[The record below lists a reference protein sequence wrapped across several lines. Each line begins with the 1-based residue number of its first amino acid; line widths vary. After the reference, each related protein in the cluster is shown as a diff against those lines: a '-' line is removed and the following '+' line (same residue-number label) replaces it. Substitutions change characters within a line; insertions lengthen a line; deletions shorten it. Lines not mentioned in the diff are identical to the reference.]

1 MFFSTAATSVAALL
15 MICACRFDASS
26 MCRHSSYDHARHRD
40 FVGTLTARRS
50 SRNQLFRVGVVR
62 CRVKIYWRL
71 KLPMQRGSK
80 RQGQRQRRG
89 GAVWYGGIS
98 WPALHTCS
106 YTNFV
111 PIVSQ
116 QKNVVITVSISQ
128 QVLTQL
134 HGTVTVKAT
143 KLSTHSTGTFFCFS
157 QKKCV
162 FNQPSDQ
169 HRKEVQRAAVA
180 KIGSYVLYIGRV
192 IQLEQ
197 AASTSDTRLLLL
209 RSIARAFLHL
219 FSRLRREFA
228 QRHIMMRDLLSRSR
242 AGKSS
247 ACVPIPQARFKTI
260 AFDDGCLT
268 HYASALI
275 APCLC
280 QPPKTWPRC
289 AASAVPSSSHSLTR

>member
-1 MFFSTAATSVAALL
+1 MRRLKICSTADTLVLALL
-15 MICACRFDASS
+15 MLCACRFDASS
-26 MCRHSSYDHARHRD
+26 MCRHLSYDHARHRD
-40 FVGTLTARRS
+40 FVGTLTVRRS

-134 HGTVTVKAT
+134 HGTVIVTVKAT

-162 FNQPSDQ
+162 CSIN
-169 HRKEVQRAAVA
+169 
-180 KIGSYVLYIGRV
+180 RV
-192 IQLEQ
+192 ISTGSPTSCRCKNRQLC
-197 AASTSDTRLLLL
+197 
-209 RSIARAFLHL
+209 I
-219 FSRLRREFA
+219 
-228 QRHIMMRDLLSRSR
+228 
-242 AGKSS
+242 
-247 ACVPIPQARFKTI
+247 V
-260 AFDDGCLT
+260 
-268 HYASALI
+268 Y
-275 APCLC
+275 
-280 QPPKTWPRC
+280 WPRY
-289 AASAVPSSSHSLTR
+289 SVGTGSFYQ

>member
-50 SRNQLFRVGVVR
+50 SRNQMFRVCVVR

-80 RQGQRQRRG
+80 RQGQRQGRRG
-89 GAVWYGGIS
+89 VYGGIY

-106 YTNFV
+106 YTTVFSSPWLLVNRRTSS
-111 PIVSQ
+111 SQ
-116 QKNVVITVSISQ
+116 SASVNKFSQVVNT
-128 QVLTQL
+128 L
-134 HGTVTVKAT
+134 GRP
-143 KLSTHSTGTFFCFS
+143 TGTFYRCVIIS
-157 QKKCV
+157 EVSMKSNERPLQK
-162 FNQPSDQ
+162 S
-169 HRKEVQRAAVA
+169 AAMYCC
-180 KIGSYVLYIGRV
+180 IL
-192 IQLEQ
+192 
-197 AASTSDTRLLLL
+197 AA
-209 RSIARAFLHL
+209 L
-219 FSRLRREFA
+219 FSWNRQLLPGYYCCVPLPEHSFTFSANRLRREFA
-228 QRHIMMRDLLSRSR
+228 QRRIMMRDLLSRSR

>member
-169 HRKEVQRAAVA
+169 HRKSNELPLQKSAAMYC
-180 KIGSYVLYIGRV
+180 IL
-192 IQLEQ
+192 
-197 AASTSDTRLLLL
+197 AA
-209 RSIARAFLHL
+209 L
-219 FSRLRREFA
+219 FSWNR
-228 QRHIMMRDLLSRSR
+228 QLLPVTP
-242 AGKSS
+242 GYCC
-247 ACVPIPQARFKTI
+247 CVPLPEHSFT
-260 AFDDGCLT
+260 F
-268 HYASALI
+268 
-275 APCLC
+275 
-280 QPPKTWPRC
+280 
-289 AASAVPSSSHSLTR
+289 SAVSGASSPSATS